1 MLSNSDNEDL
11 LMVFP
16 ALLETVLLENH
27 ICMAFYFNFHLYD
40 SGHLHGNVIGFS
52 SEVQLLL
59 FLAFFAGARF
69 FCLQHHNDFHS
80 N

>member
-27 ICMAFYFNFHLYD
+27 ICMAFCFNFHLYY

-52 SEVQLLL
+52 SKVQLLL
-59 FLAFFAGARF
+59 FLAFFAGLRF
-69 FCLQHHNDFHS
+69 FCLQQHNDFHS